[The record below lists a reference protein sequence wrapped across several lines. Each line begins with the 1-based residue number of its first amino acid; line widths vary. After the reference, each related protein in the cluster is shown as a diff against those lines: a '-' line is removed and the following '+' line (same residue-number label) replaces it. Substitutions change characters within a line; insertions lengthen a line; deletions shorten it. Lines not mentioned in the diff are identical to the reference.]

1 MKAIEAVRRSAV
13 GIEPWRTVR
22 EAAQVMEQA
31 GVGALAVVDGERPI
45 GIVTDRDLVRRAV
58 APGMPLDSRV
68 DSVMSVP
75 AVTIAVDSD
84 LHDAYAVFRGHAVR
98 RLPVVDGD
106 RLVGMI
112 SVDDLMINLAGEMAD
127 LVRPVTGE
135 MLFPHREVSSVPVR
149 P

>member
-1 MKAIEAVRRSAV
+1 MRAIEGVRRTAV
-13 GIEPWRTVR
+13 AVEPWQTVR
-22 EAAQVMEQA
+22 EAAHIMDKA
-31 GVGALAVVDGERPI
+31 GVGALAVVEGDRLV

-58 APGMPLDSRV
+58 APGLPLDSRV

-75 AVTIAVDSD
+75 PVTIQADSD
-84 LHDAYAVFRGHAVR
+84 LHDAYAVFRRHALR
-98 RLPVVDGD
+98 RLPVVDGE

-112 SVDDLMINLAGEMAD
+112 SVDDLMINLAGELAD

-135 MLFPHREVSSVPVR
+135 MLFPHRELSTVPAR